1 MATKIVF
8 IPKQPD
14 AILDIAKALT
24 PPGFELV
31 VVDQDTPAF
40 YEAVKDAEYVMG
52 LGRPIAGEFF
62 RSAPKL
68 KLVQLLSAGYD
79 RVDIES
85 ARKAKVPVANNGG
98 ANAIAGEFFRS
109 APKLKLV
116 QLLSAGYDRVDIE
129 SARKAKVP
137 VANNGGANAIA
148 VSEHAI
154 MLMLAVLKR
163 LVVFH
168 NDVVAGKWRVGNHF
182 DSRVFELHGK
192 TLGIVGLGNI
202 GKKVARLAHAFSM
215 NVIYYDIARLTED
228 QEDALG
234 IRFVLFTEL
243 LRTSDIVS
251 LHVPLD
257 ESTRKLIGAR
267 ELAMMKK
274 SAILINTCRGPVVDE
289 AALHK
294 ALTEG
299 QIPAAGLDVMVE
311 EPAKPNHP
319 LYALK
324 NVTLT
329 PHSAGPTW
337 ENWTARFRNGF
348 DNIQRVAAG
357 RAPLWVIPELA
368 ESAVEAK
375 R

>member
-8 IPKQPD
+8 IPRQPD
-14 AILDIAKALT
+14 AILDMAKALT

-52 LGRPIAGEFF
+52 LGRP
-62 RSAPKL
+62 
-68 KLVQLLSAGYD
+68 
-79 RVDIES
+79 
-85 ARKAKVPVANNGG
+85 
-98 ANAIAGEFFRS
+98 IAGEFFRS

-202 GKKVARLAHAFSM
+202 GKKVARLAQAFNM
-215 NVIYYDIARLTED
+215 NVLYYDIARLTED

-234 IRFVLFTEL
+234 VRFVLFTEL
-243 LRTSDIVS
+243 LQAADIVS

-257 ESTRKLIGAR
+257 ESTRNLIGAR
-267 ELAMMKK
+267 ELAMMKPE
-274 SAILINTCRGPVVDE
+274 AILVNTSRGPVVDHDALVDALRSKSIRA
-289 AALHK
+289 AALDVYDPEPPPQDDPL
-294 ALTEG
+294 LTLDNVTFSPHMAGVTAESLLRIL
-299 QIPAAGLDVMVE
+299 QAAMANCNRVARGEEPLDVVE
-311 EPAKPNHP
+311 GNEH
-319 LYALK
+319 
-324 NVTLT
+324 
-329 PHSAGPTW
+329 
-337 ENWTARFRNGF
+337 
-348 DNIQRVAAG
+348 
-357 RAPLWVIPELA
+357 
-368 ESAVEAK
+368 
-375 R
+375 